1 MIKQIVVIAGGK
13 GTRLYPLT
21 KKNPKSLITIKKIP
35 FIDYQLKK
43 FEKNHIQDVVLCLGK
58 FSEMIIKYL
67 NNNSKFK
74 LNFTYSNENPN
85 NPLGTLGALKK
96 AEKILDEKF
105 FVIWGDSFLDI
116 DFQKVGNKFTES
128 KKLGLMTIYKNKNK
142 MYPNNVASKYNE
154 ITEYE
159 KNQLKKFEFI
169 DYGLSVFNKKV
180 LDFFPKNKNLDI
192 SELNQYLISK
202 NQLASLEMNKKF
214 FEIGSFEGIQ
224 DFEKYLK

>member
-21 KKNPKSLITIKKIP
+21 KKNPKSLIPIKKIP

-43 FEKNHIQDVVLCLGK
+43 FEKNQIQDVVLCLGK
-58 FSEMIIKYL
+58 FSEMVIKYL

-85 NPLGTLGALKK
+85 NPLGTLGALKN

-116 DFQKVGNKFTES
+116 DFQKVGKKFVES

-142 MYPNNVASKYNE
+142 MYSNNVSSKYDE
-154 ITEYE
+154 ITEYR
-159 KNQLKKFEFI
+159 KNESKKIEFI